1 MRFVVKKVMSEVL
14 NPQQL
19 NIFLQLNLCCWHFI
33 TVRSSDIFKVTGF
46 NTSKIAVCLTF
57 SELLKSFVPHFI
69 FWCTIPDWVPVDC
82 FSFLHDILWTLDPDV
97 LVTTQ
102 IWQTQRFGLLLGY
115 IQVLLEQKW
124 LGWSD
129 QRNRQKLEANTDR
142 IFTTRSTLV
151 RRLSQF
157 SCNCCTEV
165 LIVVACYLRPFFFF
179 VFFFFC
185 LPPSPPLHFL
195 THSLPTPALP
205 PQRLVRCVLWAHLG
219 RPMAF

>member
-1 MRFVVKKVMSEVL
+1 M
-14 NPQQL
+14 
-19 NIFLQLNLCCWHFI
+19 CWYFI

-97 LVTTQ
+97 LVTTR

-151 RRLSQF
+151 RRVSRF

-165 LIVVACYLRPFFFF
+165 LIVGACYLLPFKKNFLYP
-179 VFFFFC
+179 
-185 LPPSPPLHFL
+185 LPTSPFPHSHPSPPPRFL
-195 THSLPTPALP
+195 LNGWYDVYCGPTW
-205 PQRLVRCVLWAHLG
+205 VDLW
-219 RPMAF
+219 PFSC